1 MKKNTPK
8 PSLID
13 LALCSRAAMVM
24 GIGGGGDAIQ
34 GIPVAN
40 LLGKLGVGKIYLG
53 GVACQW
59 WTPEGKPMA
68 DAWGTAVMGPTLYP
82 VVELSKARL
91 KAPHFAVVNHA
102 SHCRGRR
109 PCEARLAELLEPRI
123 PFVAGLTGGVAGL
136 TDSLNQ
142 VIEEEEID
150 LFVGVDI
157 GSDSFHDGREA
168 CPAKTSMVDFMSLGA
183 MTRLNCPA
191 VYGVSGYGCDGEMQL
206 EELDERVSRVMRA
219 GGYLGAQGL
228 TQDDV
233 LEMERAS
240 AAYPDPVEP
249 MSFRAARGEF
259 GWKNV
264 WTHGPFGTVVKVTP
278 LAAVMLFFDP
288 EVVVESCSTGVKLL
302 RDTTS
307 LTEVEQIFKEQLGQY
322 PESLMHPVIDFF
334 KKPLDSETQP

>member
-1 MKKNTPK
+1 MKESTPK

-13 LALCSRAAMVM
+13 LALRSRTAMVM

-40 LLGKLGVGKIYLG
+40 LLGKLGVEKIYLG

-59 WTPEGKPMA
+59 WTADGKPMA
-68 DAWGTAVMGPTLYP
+68 DVWGSAVMGPTLYP
-82 VVELSKARL
+82 VAELCKASL
-91 KAPHFAVVNHA
+91 KAPQFAVVNRA
-102 SHCRGRR
+102 SHCRGRH
-109 PCEARLAELLEPRI
+109 PCEARLADLLKPKTTFI
-123 PFVAGLTGGVAGL
+123 AGLTGGVAGL

-142 VIEEEEID
+142 VIEEEGID

-157 GSDSFHDGREA
+157 GSDSFHDGTEA

-219 GGYLGAQGL
+219 GGYLGAHGL
-228 TQDDV
+228 TQADV
-233 LEMERAS
+233 LEMKRAS
-240 AAYPDPVEP
+240 AVYPDPVEP

-288 EVVVESCSTGVKLL
+288 QVVVESCSTGVKLL

-307 LTEVEQIFKEQLGQY
+307 LTEVERIFKEQLGQY

-334 KKPLDSETQP
+334 KKPSGADS

>member
-1 MKKNTPK
+1 M
-8 PSLID
+8 I
-13 LALCSRAAMVM
+13 M
-24 GIGGGGDAIQ
+24 GIGGGGDPIQ

-40 LLGKLGVGKIYLG
+40 LFNKLGIEKIYLG

-59 WTPEGKPMA
+59 WTPDGKPMS
-68 DAWGTAVMGPTLYP
+68 DTWGSAVMGPTLYP
-82 VVELSKARL
+82 VAALSDAKL
-91 KAPHFAVVNHA
+91 KAPHFAVVDHA
-102 SHCRGRR
+102 SHYHGRR
-109 PCEARLAELLEPRI
+109 PCEARLADLFKPKI
-123 PFVAGLTGGVAGL
+123 TFVTGLTGGVTGL

-142 VIEEEEID
+142 VIDTEGID

-157 GSDSFHDGREA
+157 GSDSFHDGSEA

-228 TQDDV
+228 TQEDV
-233 LEMERAS
+233 LEMETAS

-249 MSFRAARGEF
+249 MSFLAARGEF

-288 EVVVESCSTGVKLL
+288 NVLVENCSTGVKQL
-302 RDTTS
+302 RDTNS
-307 LTEVEQIFKEQLGQY
+307 LTEVERIFKEQLGQY
-322 PESLMHPVIDFF
+322 PESYMHPVIDFF
-334 KKPLDSETQP
+334 KKP